1 MTASRSQ
8 GFHSP
13 AGNLLRHIFAGLPDD
28 AWAEFVA
35 LLPAERQCADLRTPL
50 VFSYRL
56 SQWPNLFYFSA
67 LNQQGYGIHYGLT
80 AKTQRP
86 PRWRRSRE
94 ADAGWLSVLWADIDL
109 DDSPYPSRWT
119 AFQAIQEFSPC
130 PTAVIDSG
138 GGYQV
143 LWRIEPVQ
151 ITDENRESL
160 RAILRGL
167 ALALHGDLACA
178 ELSRL
183 FRLPGTLNTKP
194 KRHWAECRV
203 IDVLPWCHSLE
214 RFRRFEEMG
223 TVSERE
229 SAVPE
234 LPDGAR
240 LRLPAWVIRYLQEG
254 RPEGQRN
261 RTLFGAAIEYRANGF
276 SQAEA
281 ERDLIPRGLADGLTE
296 REIRTTIRSA
306 FRSALG
312 TPNVAP
318 HIRARLAGRVFRGD

>member
-1 MTASRSQ
+1 VY
-8 GFHSP
+8 
-13 AGNLLRHIFAGLPDD
+13 AGLPSD
-28 AWAEFVA
+28 AWCEFVA
-35 LLPAERQCADLRTPL
+35 LLPSERRAPGLRSPVVL
-50 VFSYRL
+50 SCRL
-56 SQWPNLFYFSA
+56 DGWPALSA
-67 LNQQGYGIHYGLT
+67 LLRLNQQGYGIHYGLT
-80 AKTQRP
+80 AKATRP
-86 PRWRRSRE
+86 PRWRRSTE
-94 ADAGWLSVLWADIDL
+94 SDARWLAVLWADIDIGETL
-109 DDSPYPSRWT
+109 TRQQ

-143 LWRIEPVQ
+143 LWRIEPTE
-151 ITDENRESL
+151 ITDANRQHL
-160 RAILRGL
+160 RNILRGL
-167 ALALHGDLACA
+167 ALALRGDVACA

-194 KRHWAECRV
+194 MRHWSECRLV
-203 IDVLPWCHSLE
+203 DILPWVHPLSAFE
-214 RFRRFEEMG
+214 RYAELG
-223 TVSERE
+223 APPPAPPLPS
-229 SAVPE
+229 

-240 LRLPAWVIRYLQEG
+240 LALPGWVQRYLQEG
-254 RPEGQRN
+254 RPEGRRN

-318 HIRARLAGRVFRGD
+318 HIRARLRRPGRER